1 MQCLHIAEVSMSE
14 ITGGSRLSAP
24 GRHCQRKKA
33 HQQASCICKPLL
45 VTRLTAI
52 LFAFRHRRAL
62 QFCQRFL
69 DS

>member
-1 MQCLHIAEVSMSE
+1 MQCFHIAEVSMSE
-14 ITGGSRLSAP
+14 ITGGLSAICA
-24 GRHCQRKKA
+24 GASLSKKKA

-45 VTRLTAI
+45 ITRSTAI
-52 LFAFRHRRAL
+52 LFAFRHRQAL